1 MTTQRNSAGF
11 AQRALFVAIS
21 AALAAASGSAYA
33 VGQTDVGRSVQNL
46 GGNTLQVRAADAI
59 FVTCAGLDG
68 VDDKTPDQLALNLRC
83 ADMSQQ
89 AIFLNPIS
97 GPTPAIPGADVFGLA
112 RLGATGVQQ
121 YFSLLQQFSGEEAST
136 QGRYATE
143 GSASQFKSLASRLGA
158 IRRGARNSGLAF
170 NLQGVDV
177 LSVADASDQD
187 SHNRALIG
195 GAASES
201 DADLGWAWFG
211 NVEYGFGDRDSSDN
225 ENAYDAD
232 SFAALFGV
240 DYAVSENIVVG
251 AALNLSRTDVD
262 FDREAGSGIQGV
274 SGGGL
279 ETRNESLS
287 VFASF
292 SYGPMYAST
301 IFSYGRGD
309 VDMERVINIGLPSAG
324 GAAGAQAALLARASS
339 DTETDQWAAE
349 TQIGYTFGETATTLD
364 LYGGLSLASV
374 KIDGFREEGTVLG
387 LTFGSQEIDSL
398 EGFFGASVRRAMS
411 TSSGVFVPYA
421 SAELR
426 YEFDNDERTLSARYT
441 LTPRA
446 PGEIFQNEIDDF
458 LIPTDGADNTYV
470 DVTLGVSA
478 QYGNNM
484 AAFAQFSSLLAL
496 KDVTANVFTIGL
508 RGSF

>member
-1 MTTQRNSAGF
+1 MTTQRNPAEF
-11 AQRALFVAIS
+11 ARRALYVAIS
-21 AALAAASGSAYA
+21 AALVAASGSVHAE
-33 VGQTDVGRSVQNL
+33 GQTDVGRDVQNL
-46 GGNTLQVRAADAI
+46 GGNTLQVRAGDAI

-68 VDDKTPDQLALNLRC
+68 VPDKTPDELALNLRC

-97 GPTPAIPGADVFGLA
+97 GPPPAIPGADVFGLA
-112 RLGATGVQQ
+112 NLGEAGVQQ

-158 IRRGARNSGLAF
+158 IRRGGRNSGLAF

-177 LSVADASDQD
+177 LTVADTSNPQSGD
-187 SHNRALIG
+187 RALIG

-211 NVEYGFGDRDSSDN
+211 NVEYGFGDRDASAN

-240 DYAVSENIVVG
+240 DYAVNENIVVG
-251 AALNLSRTDVD
+251 AAINLNRTDVD
-262 FDREAGSGIQGV
+262 FDREAGSGIEGV

-279 ETRNESLS
+279 ETRGESLS
-287 VFASF
+287 VFANF
-292 SYGPMYAST
+292 VYGPMYAST
-301 IFSYGRGD
+301 IFSYGQGD
-309 VDMERVINIGLPSAG
+309 VDMDRVINIGLPSSG
-324 GAAGAQAALLARASS
+324 GAAGAQPTLVDRATS
-339 DTETDQWAAE
+339 DTESDQWAAE
-349 TQIGYTFGETATTLD
+349 TQIGYTFGESATTLD
-364 LYGGLSLASV
+364 LYGGLSLASI
-374 KIDGFREEGTVLG
+374 KIDGFTEEGSVLG

-421 SAELR
+421 SAEFR
-426 YEFDNDERTLSARYT
+426 YEFDNDERTVSARYN

-446 PGEIFQNEIDDF
+446 EGEVFQNEIDDF
-458 LIPTDGADNTYV
+458 LIPTDGSDNNYF
-470 DVTLGVSA
+470 DVTVGVAA

-484 AAFAQFSSLLAL
+484 AAFAQFSTLLAV
-496 KDVTANVFTIGL
+496 KDVSANVFTIGL

>member
-1 MTTQRNSAGF
+1 
-11 AQRALFVAIS
+11 
-21 AALAAASGSAYA
+21 
-33 VGQTDVGRSVQNL
+33 
-46 GGNTLQVRAADAI
+46 
-59 FVTCAGLDG
+59 
-68 VDDKTPDQLALNLRC
+68 
-83 ADMSQQ
+83 
-89 AIFLNPIS
+89 
-97 GPTPAIPGADVFGLA
+97 
-112 RLGATGVQQ
+112 
-121 YFSLLQQFSGEEAST
+121 
-136 QGRYATE
+136 
-143 GSASQFKSLASRLGA
+143 
-158 IRRGARNSGLAF
+158 
-170 NLQGVDV
+170 
-177 LSVADASDQD
+177 
-187 SHNRALIG
+187 
-195 GAASES
+195 
-201 DADLGWAWFG
+201 
-211 NVEYGFGDRDSSDN
+211 
-225 ENAYDAD
+225 
-232 SFAALFGV
+232 
-240 DYAVSENIVVG
+240 
-251 AALNLSRTDVD
+251 
-262 FDREAGSGIQGV
+262 
-274 SGGGL
+274 
-279 ETRNESLS
+279 
-287 VFASF
+287 
-292 SYGPMYAST
+292 
-301 IFSYGRGD
+301 
-309 VDMERVINIGLPSAG
+309 MERVINIGLPSAG